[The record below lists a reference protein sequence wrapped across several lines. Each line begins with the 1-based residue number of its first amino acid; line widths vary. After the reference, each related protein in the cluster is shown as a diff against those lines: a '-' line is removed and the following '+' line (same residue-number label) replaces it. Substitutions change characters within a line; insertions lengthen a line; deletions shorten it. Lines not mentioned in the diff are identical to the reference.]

1 MRTAALLSL
10 LSTALF
16 ADVVVLK
23 EGGERVSG
31 RVTDK
36 QNYVEVMTDQGLRTF
51 IRDEIDRIITG
62 PQEFLGDSEQA
73 FEQAKAD
80 YQKMLGLPPAEQN
93 AVIKGA
99 VANLT
104 KAREAY
110 AAARDVFPDDKYSDL
125 DKKLMQIM
133 QLMRLLRDRMGS
145 EIARSGSPVDRKPT
159 DPPRVDRPASVPG
172 LQEAFALLVD
182 AARRQDA
189 GARRGARD
197 AFRSQRSGVPDLY
210 DLATAAMIFL
220 SRSDADSGLAGPALA
235 AVQEYFAKPWLKE
248 PLKLTPALHQ
258 EAAAY
263 LADKI
268 AAVKKAGASTEVLG
282 LFALGHLGG
291 MVAGPEHEKIA
302 RALGLTVAGGIAGTP
317 EGHAVRDLSA
327 WIAGGE
333 FDLAVRAFVNE
344 YRAIDTPPVRF
355 VWSFALLN
363 LVSQKK
369 RGFDRP
375 VSALATVRGDGA
387 VQGHVGALSKSI
399 QAVAP
404 CSMCAGDGWLRCTNC
419 HGQKTIYNI
428 CRACNGTRLV
438 KNKTGTEIFCN
449 ACNFTGI
456 ASKLECGKCKDG
468 YFDCPKCKLPA
479 CQPCSNSARTLCK
492 SCKGLKVLKN
502 QCGACGGSGRAGLGG
517 GGLRGGLLCQT
528 CKGSGNDQIRKC
540 PGCAGGFNDCGS
552 CEPLRKPPA
561 VEDVCDAAPCALC
574 EGRGLAFR
582 RIAIPCKSCLGLGK
596 RLTPKADPAK
606 VLAE

>member
-1 MRTAALLSL
+1 MRT
-10 LSTALF
+10 TLF
-16 ADVVVLK
+16 LVFLAGGLAADVVVLK
-23 EGGERVSG
+23 EGGEKVSG

-36 QNYVEVMTDQGLRTF
+36 QSHVEVMTDQGLRTF
-51 IRDEIDRIITG
+51 LKDEVDRIITG
-62 PQEFLGDSEQA
+62 PQEFVGGSEQA

-80 YQKMLGLPPAEQN
+80 YQRMLGLPAAEQN
-93 AVIKGA
+93 AVIRGA

-110 AAARDVFPDDKYSDL
+110 AGARDLFPEDKYSDL

-133 QLMRLLRDRMGS
+133 QLMRLLRERMGS
-145 EIARSGSPVDRKPT
+145 EIARSASPVDRKPT
-159 DPPRVDRPASVPG
+159 DPPRVERPAAATS
-172 LQEAFALLVD
+172 LEEAFALLVD
-182 AARRQDA
+182 AARRQEP

-220 SRSDADSGLAGPALA
+220 SKTDADWGLAGPALA
-235 AVQEYFAKPWLKE
+235 AVQEYVAKPWLKE

-258 EAAAY
+258 EAAGY
-263 LADKI
+263 LVEKI
-268 AAVKKAGASTEVLG
+268 AATKKAGASTEALW

-302 RALGLTVAGGIAGTP
+302 RALGLTVAEGLAGTP
-317 EGHAVRDLSA
+317 EGHAVRDLAA
-327 WIAGGE
+327 WIASGE

-344 YRAIDTPPVRF
+344 YRSIDTPSVRF
-355 VWSFALLN
+355 VWSFALLH
-363 LVSQKK
+363 LVIQKK

-387 VQGHVGALSKSI
+387 VQGHVAALSKSI
-399 QAVAP
+399 QTVSP

-428 CRACNGTRLV
+428 CKACNGSRMV
-438 KNKTGTEIFCN
+438 KNKQGTELFCN

-479 CQPCSNSARTLCK
+479 CTTCSGAGRSTCRT
-492 SCKGLKVLKN
+492 CKGLKVLKN
-502 QCGACGGSGRAGLGG
+502 QCGACGGSGRGLGAGGVKG
-517 GGLRGGLLCQT
+517 GGLCQV

-540 PGCAGGFNDCGS
+540 AACTGGFNDCMA
-552 CEPLRKPPA
+552 CEPVRKIPA
-561 VEDVCDAAPCALC
+561 VEDICETSPCAPC

-582 RIAIPCKSCLGLGK
+582 RVALPCRSCLGLGK
-596 RLTPKADPAK
+596 KLAPKADPAK
-606 VLAE
+606 VLAD